1 MSAIHWR
8 LIDKMAVG
16 LVATLLCML
25 VQSQPVRGQSLG
37 DVARKE
43 RQKQQSKD
51 ARPAKKVITD
61 DDMPEH
67 PASEPSATS
76 SKDQKKD
83 FSSALSA
90 EGGKK
95 SAERWKAEIQA
106 QKNVVASLQRSLD
119 RLNSSIHF
127 VEANRYVDGAEYNQ
141 TQMQKQQ
148 RAQQMQVQLDE
159 QKQKLEDMQ
168 EAARR
173 AGFGNAVY
181 DP

>member
-1 MSAIHWR
+1 MSDVHWR
-8 LIDKMAVG
+8 VTYKIAVG
-16 LVATLLCML
+16 IVAMLWCML
-25 VQSQPVRGQSLG
+25 AQSQLFFGQSLG

-51 ARPAKKVITD
+51 ARPAKKVMTD
-61 DDMPEH
+61 EDMPEH

-76 SKDQKKD
+76 SKAQKKD
-83 FSSALSA
+83 SASAISA

-141 TQMQKQQ
+141 RQMQKQQ

-159 QKQKLEDMQ
+159 QKQRLEDMQ